1 MKVLTEEQRL
11 ARNEKARRAWRIRN
25 PRAAKTPGTPA
36 KRQTSDKYK
45 RHQCE
50 MKKQQRDAAMAA
62 TLADRIARHVKR
74 CWACKTEKPE
84 AGFTTWK
91 GKRLKCDTCDAIQ
104 RQKEQEVAKNK
115 RYLRPGEVRS
125 EAGKLAFEAFRE
137 YHNARGRQRY
147 QTPQGRQSH
156 YAASLKHNFGITPSD
171 VGVLF
176 FRQAGRCRG
185 CHATLDMQRRV
196 GAGRANTHVDHCH
209 GSGAVRGLLCAKCNV
224 TLGNVG
230 DSAVVLENLAAYLRD
245 CPSSGPDHNH
255 EYPRHW
261 GEEQRRY
268 NEKDRHMG
276 DVLTRDQIYQKMA
289 QASASSTGVNLL
301 DGRGRLA
308 IKKFNVDNGY
318 NGSRV
323 VVDAI
328 ICSNQKIHVQDI
340 VTHQVLDITPNPPGS
355 EVNLVY
361 MVGKHV
367 AAFGALKSLVL
378 AIYDEKA
385 EDNTDEQ
392 LIDCMRTLCEQ
403 NAAYGRVVDYT
414 TVRKLTVERKVQMV
428 NPKWEAV
435 KQSEVD
441 VAAMQKWMDS
451 LKTGAAVTA

>member
-1 MKVLTEEQRL
+1 
-11 ARNEKARRAWRIRN
+11 
-25 PRAAKTPGTPA
+25 
-36 KRQTSDKYK
+36 
-45 RHQCE
+45 
-50 MKKQQRDAAMAA
+50 MA
-62 TLADRIARHVKR
+62 
-74 CWACKTEKPE
+74 
-84 AGFTTWK
+84 
-91 GKRLKCDTCDAIQ
+91 
-104 RQKEQEVAKNK
+104 
-115 RYLRPGEVRS
+115 S
-125 EAGKLAFEAFRE
+125 EIMNRE
-137 YHNARGRQRY
+137 
-147 QTPQGRQSH
+147 
-156 YAASLKHNFGITPSD
+156 D
-171 VGVLF
+171 
-176 FRQAGRCRG
+176 
-185 CHATLDMQRRV
+185 
-196 GAGRANTHVDHCH
+196 
-209 GSGAVRGLLCAKCNV
+209 
-224 TLGNVG
+224 
-230 DSAVVLENLAAYLRD
+230 
-245 CPSSGPDHNH
+245 
-255 EYPRHW
+255 
-261 GEEQRRY
+261 
-268 NEKDRHMG
+268 
-276 DVLTRDQIYQKMA
+276 IYRKMA
-289 QASASSTGVNLL
+289 QASASSTGINLF

-308 IKKFNVDNGY
+308 IKKFNVDDGF

-328 ICSNQKIHVQDI
+328 ICSSQKIHVQDI